1 MSKKWF
7 TLCALLA
14 LSQASF
20 AAWNGSAKIPEAV
33 TEDGLTT
40 YEITSPEELI
50 GFLDS
55 IVPVNKANENLRAY
69 LKNDIVFGDDTT
81 KLSDKR
87 WIRNEDQDLFMGVF
101 DGKNHTIYGLNAEN
115 SLFRMVGQS
124 AGTVRDLNIANSS
137 FGSDSAYE
145 VAAIAD
151 YLHGF
156 ALNVNIINTDV
167 VATGYAGGI
176 AARLISSE
184 DVFIGIFNCNVEG
197 GSVGGGMYVGGIVGQ
212 LVGRVFNST
221 NSARVYFA
229 DNMKGDDI
237 SVFIG
242 GIAGTAEIRNG
253 SVLESCVNRGD
264 IEVTGTHFNMS
275 VGGLAGEISGGA
287 ENLQNYGNITVKRLP
302 LASTDVDRM
311 EDFILVGGI
320 TGYLSR
326 SSFFSTAVA
335 DLLNEGNIN
344 VSSEDTTVRG
354 TIPVGGIVGQTAKT
368 GVTNVLNRGSIEVR
382 SGAEMIDVYAGGIIG
397 KAPMQINPDGFV
409 KVKNRGSVYAEGAGN
424 TYAGGL
430 VGWMNGFPNA
440 KYPQL
445 RESFNYG
452 DVQAKCSDDNANL
465 KVGGILGSMVVMTVS
480 DVYNRGNVSTKG
492 NCSYKYV
499 GGILGEGSGYLA
511 DSIKNAYS
519 AAANVEGGEMTGALV
534 GYLREIT
541 MPFNTYFDV
550 SLADMSAIGDV
561 DLRGDCPECKKT
573 SAELKS
579 DEMLASLNTA
589 NGTAADR
596 QLWVRRGGYPVLTFD
611 SVYKND
617 SVYFNMEEF
626 VIPPSRIEQ
635 DTLNFTIST
644 AEEMR
649 TFLEI
654 GRIFYGKYFKVEL
667 ANDIV
672 MGEDSLHL
680 MMRKVSADT
689 SGRCVSLQFDGKGHT
704 VYGLDMERSMFHCLD
719 TNALVQNLT
728 IANSRFENNRGLS
741 AAGLAI
747 LNDGYVRNVTIR
759 NSLVRSDDAAA
770 GLVVF
775 NYKMMLDLKNVN
787 TSVYS
792 LGVAGG
798 LVAYSYEAVVSGA
811 ANSGKVS
818 GLVAGGIVGSATGF
832 GHGLNVV
839 SKASN
844 TGTILVEGDSVV
856 VGGGIVG
863 YVLRTS
869 LSESLN
875 SGLVQGSADSDTI
888 ALGGIVGKAD
898 SISSFSKMG
907 NWGRVHVI
915 SANRAY
921 AGGLVGL
928 FSGRTVSSGSMLYHA
943 GGFTQSFNYGPVH
956 VVASND
962 SSYAGGIIGYANNI
976 VLQDAYNRGV
986 IKNEGNTQASFTGG
1000 MIGGATFLTLFEG
1013 YSFTDT
1019 LTGSG
1024 VGALV
1029 YAINGKRNIVST
1041 LYYGDEKLTSPAVAE
1056 LLNDQSNIYEDIEQ
1070 KSFEEMKGRLAFLE
1084 EAGGMWTLGNCLPK
1098 LPLDT
1103 TMTCEVNVV
1112 KDFFEEGFADSVP
1125 YLLDVV
1131 YAPDTTSG
1139 EEQHADTTSSEQHAD
1154 TTSHEEHADTT
1165 SSGEKEDP
1173 SHVLPKVKPLPLHI
1187 GVHERDI
1194 TVSGLQQGYPV
1205 LVFDLRGRLVV
1216 SARAHN
1222 AEVKLSVPHAGRYLV
1237 RSGKRLALVNI
1248 R

>member
-1 MSKKWF
+1 
-7 TLCALLA
+7 
-14 LSQASF
+14 
-20 AAWNGSAKIPEAV
+20 
-33 TEDGLTT
+33 
-40 YEITSPEELI
+40 
-50 GFLDS
+50 
-55 IVPVNKANENLRAY
+55 
-69 LKNDIVFGDDTT
+69 
-81 KLSDKR
+81 
-87 WIRNEDQDLFMGVF
+87 
-101 DGKNHTIYGLNAEN
+101 
-115 SLFRMVGQS
+115 
-124 AGTVRDLNIANSS
+124 
-137 FGSDSAYE
+137 
-145 VAAIAD
+145 
-151 YLHGF
+151 
-156 ALNVNIINTDV
+156 
-167 VATGYAGGI
+167 
-176 AARLISSE
+176 
-184 DVFIGIFNCNVEG
+184 
-197 GSVGGGMYVGGIVGQ
+197 
-212 LVGRVFNST
+212 
-221 NSARVYFA
+221 
-229 DNMKGDDI
+229 
-237 SVFIG
+237 
-242 GIAGTAEIRNG
+242 
-253 SVLESCVNRGD
+253 
-264 IEVTGTHFNMS
+264 
-275 VGGLAGEISGGA
+275 
-287 ENLQNYGNITVKRLP
+287 
-302 LASTDVDRM
+302 
-311 EDFILVGGI
+311 
-320 TGYLSR
+320 
-326 SSFFSTAVA
+326 
-335 DLLNEGNIN
+335 
-344 VSSEDTTVRG
+344 
-354 TIPVGGIVGQTAKT
+354 
-368 GVTNVLNRGSIEVR
+368 
-382 SGAEMIDVYAGGIIG
+382 
-397 KAPMQINPDGFV
+397 
-409 KVKNRGSVYAEGAGN
+409 
-424 TYAGGL
+424 
-430 VGWMNGFPNA
+430 
-440 KYPQL
+440 
-445 RESFNYG
+445 
-452 DVQAKCSDDNANL
+452 
-465 KVGGILGSMVVMTVS
+465 
-480 DVYNRGNVSTKG
+480 
-492 NCSYKYV
+492 
-499 GGILGEGSGYLA
+499 
-511 DSIKNAYS
+511 
-519 AAANVEGGEMTGALV
+519 
-534 GYLREIT
+534 
-541 MPFNTYFDV
+541 
-550 SLADMSAIGDV
+550 
-561 DLRGDCPECKKT
+561 
-573 SAELKS
+573 
-579 DEMLASLNTA
+579 
-589 NGTAADR
+589 
-596 QLWVRRGGYPVLTFD
+596 
-611 SVYKND
+611 
-617 SVYFNMEEF
+617 
-626 VIPPSRIEQ
+626 
-635 DTLNFTIST
+635 
-644 AEEMR
+644 
-649 TFLEI
+649 
-654 GRIFYGKYFKVEL
+654 
-667 ANDIV
+667 

-689 SGRCVSLQFDGKGHT
+689 SGRCISLQFDGKGHT

-818 GLVAGGIVGSATGF
+818 GHVAGGIVGSATGY

-875 SGLVQGSADSDTI
+875 SGLVQGSANSDTI

-976 VLQDAYNRGV
+976 VLQDAYNRGA

-1029 YAINGKRNIVST
+1029 YAINGKSNIVST

-1084 EAGGMWTLGNCLPK
+1084 EASGLWTLGNCLPK

-1103 TMTCEVNVV
+1103 TKACEVNVV

-1173 SHVLPKVKPLPLHI
+1173 PHVLPKVKPLPLHI

-1205 LVFDLRGRLVV
+1205 FVFDLRGRLVV